1 MLKLDFCDKFL
12 AEIDNYFAS
21 GLPIRRPNSMNN
33 YGLIVNEI
41 GMEPSITALQHVYTC
56 VNACVSCV
64 YLWNVCLYR
73 MRMCVCD
80 ACIHLHVYVR
90 VRYTHTHT
98 IQA

>member
-41 GMEPSITALQHVYTC
+41 GMEPSITALQQACTCDCVCIVCIFGICIVMLCACAMHAYTYMC
-56 VNACVSCV
+56 MCV
-64 YLWNVCLYR
+64 YDTHIHIRYR
-73 MRMCVCD
+73 
-80 ACIHLHVYVR
+80 HKL
-90 VRYTHTHT
+90 
-98 IQA
+98 